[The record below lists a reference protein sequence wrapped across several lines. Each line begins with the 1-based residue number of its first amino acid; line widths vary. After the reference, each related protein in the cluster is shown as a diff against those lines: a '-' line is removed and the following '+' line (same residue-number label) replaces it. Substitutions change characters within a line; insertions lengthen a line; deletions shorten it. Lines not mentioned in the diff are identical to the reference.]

1 MNQVKQT
8 SVAELYS
15 ICVHACVRMCVFVF
29 LCFFPLI
36 ALRRKEFV
44 LTEAGFG
51 GDGAASSVFI
61 MGGREVPFVA
71 ECVAAGACLETGEVM
86 CE

>member
-1 MNQVKQT
+1 M
-8 SVAELYS
+8 AELYR
-15 ICVHACVRMCVFVF
+15 IQQDLCACVRAYVCVFCVCVF
-29 LCFFPLI
+29 FLFLLWGEK
-36 ALRRKEFV
+36 AFV